1 MTNSIL
7 VVDDEETARMVIS
20 NYLRTKGYEVIEA
33 GTLADA
39 RKVIADGKA
48 DVIILDV
55 QLPDGYGPH
64 LLEDV
69 STLPMRPQVII
80 ITAHGEVGMAVDA
93 MKAGAQDFI
102 EKPLDLIKLE
112 AAVKRANDMISMR
125 RELNHWRASQGKN
138 VQFIIGSSPEMA
150 HVVELARRASEMGV
164 SALITGPTGTGK
176 EVLARF
182 IHQSGPR
189 ANKPFIDINC
199 PAIQPTMFESE
210 LFGHESGAFTGATQ
224 RRVGL
229 MEVAD
234 GGILFLDE
242 ISSMP
247 MDLQAK
253 FLRALEERSFRRVG
267 GTNLIKVDVQ
277 IIAAS
282 NRDLRRIIEKHEFRE
297 DLYYRLKVVDLDLP
311 TLAERKDDIP
321 ELVGYFVR
329 RFNMQQGSNIIDVS
343 PRAME
348 ALVNYNWPGNI
359 RELSNTIERAV
370 LFCDDPIIE
379 LNHLPLEIV
388 NYKRKSSS

>member
-1 MTNSIL
+1 MTTSIL

-20 NYLRTKGYEVIEA
+20 EFLRSKGYEVLEA
-33 GTLADA
+33 GTLGDA
-39 RKVIADGKA
+39 RIIVKEGKA

-64 LLEDV
+64 LLDEV
-69 STLPMRPQVII
+69 ARLPMRPQVII
-80 ITAHGEVGMAVDA
+80 ITAHGEVSMAVDA

-112 AAVKRANDMISMR
+112 AAVKRANEVISMR
-125 RELNHWRASQGKN
+125 RELNHWRTSLGKN
-138 VQFIIGSSPEMA
+138 LEFIVGSSPQMA
-150 HVVELARRASEMGV
+150 HVVELARRASEMSV

-189 ANKPFIDINC
+189 AGKPFIDINC

-210 LFGHESGAFTGATQ
+210 LFGHEAGAFTGATQ
-224 RRVGL
+224 RRIGL
-229 MEVAD
+229 MEVAND
-234 GGILFLDE
+234 GILFLDE

-253 FLRALEERSFRRVG
+253 FLRALEERAFRRVG
-267 GTNLIKVDVQ
+267 GTKLIDVDVQ

-282 NRDLRRIIEKHEFRE
+282 NRNLREMIEKHEFRE

-329 RFNMQQGSNIIDVS
+329 RFNMRQGSNILDVS

-348 ALVNYNWPGNI
+348 AMMNYNWPGNI

-370 LFCDDPIIE
+370 LFCDDPIIDI
-379 LNHLPLEIV
+379 NHLPLEVV
-388 NYKRKSSS
+388 NYKNKP

>member
-69 STLPMRPQVII
+69 ATLPMRPQVII

-282 NRDLRRIIEKHEFRE
+282 HRDLRRIIEKHEFRE

>member
-69 STLPMRPQVII
+69 ATLPMRPQVII

-138 VQFIIGSSPEMA
+138 VQFIIGTSPEMA

-282 NRDLRRIIEKHEFRE
+282 NRDLRRMIEKHEFRE

-379 LNHLPLEIV
+379 LNHLPLEII

>member
-39 RKVIADGKA
+39 RKVIAEGKA

-69 STLPMRPQVII
+69 ATLPMRPQVII
-80 ITAHGEVGMAVDA
+80 ITAHGEVSMAVDA

-138 VQFIIGSSPEMA
+138 VQFIIGTSPEMA

-224 RRVGL
+224 RRIGL

-247 MDLQAK
+247 IDLQAK

-282 NRDLRRIIEKHEFRE
+282 NRDLRRMIEKHEFRE

-329 RFNMQQGSNIIDVS
+329 RFNMRQGSNIIDIS

-348 ALVNYNWPGNI
+348 ALVNY
-359 RELSNTIERAV
+359 
-370 LFCDDPIIE
+370 
-379 LNHLPLEIV
+379 
-388 NYKRKSSS
+388 

>member
-1 MTNSIL
+1 
-7 VVDDEETARMVIS
+7 
-20 NYLRTKGYEVIEA
+20 
-33 GTLADA
+33 
-39 RKVIADGKA
+39 
-48 DVIILDV
+48 
-55 QLPDGYGPH
+55 
-64 LLEDV
+64 
-69 STLPMRPQVII
+69 
-80 ITAHGEVGMAVDA
+80 
-93 MKAGAQDFI
+93 
-102 EKPLDLIKLE
+102 
-112 AAVKRANDMISMR
+112 MISMR

-282 NRDLRRIIEKHEFRE
+282 NRDLRRMIEKHEFRE

>member
-69 STLPMRPQVII
+69 ATLPMRPQVII

-138 VQFIIGSSPEMA
+138 VQFIIGTSPEMA

-224 RRVGL
+224 RRIGL

-247 MDLQAK
+247 IDLQAK

-282 NRDLRRIIEKHEFRE
+282 NRDLRRMIEKHEFRE

-329 RFNMQQGSNIIDVS
+329 RFNMRQGSNIIDIS

-348 ALVNYNWPGNI
+348 ALVNYDWPGNI

>member
-1 MTNSIL
+1 
-7 VVDDEETARMVIS
+7 
-20 NYLRTKGYEVIEA
+20 
-33 GTLADA
+33 
-39 RKVIADGKA
+39 
-48 DVIILDV
+48 
-55 QLPDGYGPH
+55 
-64 LLEDV
+64 
-69 STLPMRPQVII
+69 
-80 ITAHGEVGMAVDA
+80 MAVDA

-138 VQFIIGSSPEMA
+138 VQFIIGTSPEMA

-224 RRVGL
+224 RRIGL

-247 MDLQAK
+247 IDLQAK

-282 NRDLRRIIEKHEFRE
+282 NRDLRRMIEKHEFRE

-311 TLAERKDDIP
+311 TLVKRKDDIP

-329 RFNMQQGSNIIDVS
+329 RFNMRQGSNIIDIS

-348 ALVNYNWPGNI
+348 ALVNYDWPGNI

>member
-69 STLPMRPQVII
+69 ATLPMRPQVII

-282 NRDLRRIIEKHEFRE
+282 NRDLRKMIEKHEFRE

>member
-69 STLPMRPQVII
+69 ATLQMRPQVII
-80 ITAHGEVGMAVDA
+80 ITAHGEVSMAVDA

-112 AAVKRANDMISMR
+112 AAVKRANDMVSMR

-138 VQFIIGSSPEMA
+138 EQFIIGTSPQMA
-150 HVVELARRASEMGV
+150 HVVELARRASEMAV

-224 RRVGL
+224 RRIGL

-282 NRDLRRIIEKHEFRE
+282 NRDLRKMIEKHEFRE

-311 TLAERKDDIP
+311 SLAERKSDIP

-329 RFNMQQGSNIIDVS
+329 RFNMRQGSNIIDVS

-348 ALVNYNWPGNI
+348 ALAHYDWPGNI
-359 RELSNTIERAV
+359 RELSNSIERAV
-370 LFCDDPIIE
+370 LFCDDPIID

-388 NYKRKSSS
+388 NYKRKG